1 MPRAGAVPEGEG
13 PRESSS
19 GPLRVG
25 GYFAVGMMYA
35 APRRRFFFMWE
46 FQKYSE
52 VYVLFFRAGV
62 GMKGLVRR
70 IENLVEGQE
79 SDGRP
84 TVTR

>member
-1 MPRAGAVPEGEG
+1 
-13 PRESSS
+13 
-19 GPLRVG
+19 
-25 GYFAVGMMYA
+25 MMYA